1 MYLRGA
7 HSDYFLGLLPE
18 KAWLLGV
25 GLAHVLTH
33 IMQEGCRQL
42 VMVFEIRPR
51 QFDTGHQTVK
61 TGAA

>member
-42 VMVFEIRPR
+42 VVWFSRSVHDSLTQGIRR
-51 QFDTGHQTVK
+51 
-61 TGAA
+61 

>member
-7 HSDYFLGLLPE
+7 HSDYLLGLLPE

-33 IMQEGCRQL
+33 IMQEGCRQ
-42 VMVFEIRPR
+42 
-51 QFDTGHQTVK
+51 
-61 TGAA
+61 